1 MRITEEN
8 STCKAQ
14 AHESGLSVFMT
25 VRFYSA
31 DCLIPMTER
40 DVLSVAG
47 VLLVGPVSGHALV
60 KVGAQSLS
68 CPVLPGGSSQTVVT
82 ANRVA

>member
-8 STCKAQ
+8 SACKVQ

-31 DCLIPMTER
+31 DRPLPITER
-40 DVLSVAG
+40 DSPSGAG

-82 ANRVA
+82 VNRVA

>member
-8 STCKAQ
+8 SACKVQ

-31 DCLIPMTER
+31 DRPLPITER
-40 DVLSVAG
+40 DSPSGAG